1 MSRNTFISMIFL
13 MLFSLFGSAA
23 AFAEDPTLHQVYEAA
38 QAGRLNDAQA
48 MMDQVLRDHPG
59 SAKAHFVAAEIHA
72 KQGQMAAASS
82 ELKTAEHLAPGLP
95 FAKPQAVESL
105 RNQLAGRASG
115 SALDHLGPAGGAVLP
130 AMAAAPMGGGI
141 PWGSVLLVVGVV
153 VFIVVVARMMS
164 RRNPPAM
171 AGSAYGYGGQAA
183 PGYGMGGMP
192 SGVASGGMGSNILG
206 GLATGAAVGA
216 GMVAGEAL
224 VRHFTEDRHGTTDTA
239 PRYTETASDTAS
251 PTYDMGGT
259 DFGVSDAG
267 SWDDGSS
274 GGDDWT

>member
-1 MSRNTFISMIFL
+1 MSRNTFISLICL
-13 MLFSLFGSAA
+13 MLFSLFGSAP
-23 AFAEDPTLHQVYEAA
+23 AFAQDPSLHQVYEAA

-48 MMDQVLRDHPG
+48 MMEQVLRDHPG

-82 ELKTAEHLAPGLP
+82 ELTTAEHLAPGLP
-95 FAKPQAVESL
+95 FAKPQAVENL

-115 SALDHLGPAGGAVLP
+115 STLDHLGPAGSAALP
-130 AMAAAPMGGGI
+130 AMAAAPGGGI
-141 PWGSVLLVVGVV
+141 PWGLVMLVVGVI
-153 VFIVVVARMMS
+153 VFIVVVARVMS

-171 AGSAYGYGGQAA
+171 AGSAYGYGGAA
-183 PGYGMGGMP
+183 PGYGMGGTP
-192 SGVASGGMGSNILG
+192 SGVASGGIGSNILG

-224 VRHFTEDRHGTTDTA
+224 IRHFTDDHPASTDAA
-239 PRYTETASDTAS
+239 PRYTDTASDNAY
-251 PTYDMGGT
+251 PAYDMGGT

-267 SWDDGSS
+267 SWDDSGS